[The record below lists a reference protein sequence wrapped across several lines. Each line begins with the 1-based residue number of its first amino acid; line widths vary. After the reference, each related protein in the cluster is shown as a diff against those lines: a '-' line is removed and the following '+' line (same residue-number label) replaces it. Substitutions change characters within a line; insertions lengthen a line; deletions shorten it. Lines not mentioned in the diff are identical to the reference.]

1 LGWSK
6 ADRHCEEVQS
16 RNRKGAVEDGYS
28 NPASPQYAT
37 PESFFSA
44 AIIFRFQRLI
54 ACLLSIN
61 MSGVLLPVLPAA
73 LMYELRSDLPIVI
86 AFTKTLYYLPIPNL
100 PERKIFAY
108 SATSR
113 RCAPSHTLTL
123 DLQSITDERNK

>member
-1 LGWSK
+1 
-6 ADRHCEEVQS
+6 
-16 RNRKGAVEDGYS
+16 
-28 NPASPQYAT
+28 
-37 PESFFSA
+37 
-44 AIIFRFQRLI
+44 
-54 ACLLSIN
+54 

-123 DLQSITDERNK
+123 DLQSISDEWNKWDTVLEGPNAAYHVYPSYLRRLIGTLQ